1 MWSFLNYIV
10 MFIAQL
16 LYWLLYVKMT
26 NWDENRRRQTYKE
39 ELEEFLR
46 GEAGITQMMPE
57 DEAGMRELLRRH
69 PHLQE
74 FFGQWEEEDSPPGS
88 PRPRTHTM
96 FSRAGSPTSMN
107 SEASPDVTP
116 KEVLSGDGT
125 DS

>member
-16 LYWLLYVKMT
+16 LYWLLYVKLT

-74 FFGQWEEEDSPPGS
+74 FFGQWEEDDSPPGS
-88 PRPRTHTM
+88 PRPTLPNLNELRGLPRSH
-96 FSRAGSPTSMN
+96 N
-107 SEASPDVTP
+107 
-116 KEVLSGDGT
+116 
-125 DS
+125 